1 MHHRLVKTN
10 PKSIPEVST
19 TYILIVWCLF
29 TLLFCVSPASASAM
43 SSSAVSTRRASSA
56 GYGYDEYDGG
66 YSDSTSSTADIELE
80 QDNIEWHAKSHDLRL
95 AIIHILLDERL
106 YGRRV
111 TPEQLI
117 TPLNALGGASG
128 RSDVYTVDANLI
140 RKAFSSRGR
149 SRFSIQLDQIDTFS
163 GTEWADRVFF
173 CRMGASRKRDSNK
186 ATDFGV
192 HAHTLQ
198 AEMDIEN
205 NTEPPV
211 NIDRQFLEMVNIPAE
226 VKERLNTYLKR
237 KMVEK
242 NSRDKSSS
250 SGKKKRRGARKSKP
264 VEIDDAA
271 VAAKAKAE
279 AELASLQKEYEGLIK
294 SKELIVEQITNIRN
308 ALKSKS
314 AELKVK
320 EGDGMDDSK
329 KGGNDE
335 DAMNDDTTDKTLLY
349 IHQGRIGRLDL
360 DNTGV
365 VHEDELK
372 AGLMDLP
379 EEKDNAQ
386 SDKKRLCT
394 NYAPS
399 YHGASASWVPRSHKT
414 QIKNR
419 DAGKEEE
426 HDIIKRIQNL
436 FSGEISKWS
445 PEAKRIIIACSMFG
459 YGASDEALIMSMS
472 GILKALFHEAG
483 IPISNEQIGKALPSR
498 ALLYDMEV
506 DCAADC
512 LLARC
517 QEMKDDN
524 VRNAGLVSDHGN
536 RAGFEHFVKLMTWAG
551 MDEDG
556 FWTIKFHLVD
566 VVSISIV
573 SSLVY
578 MNVSIF
584 SSHNIYIFYCASSPT

>member
-1 MHHRLVKTN
+1 
-10 PKSIPEVST
+10 
-19 TYILIVWCLF
+19 
-29 TLLFCVSPASASAM
+29 M
-43 SSSAVSTRRASSA
+43 SSSAMSTRSRWASSA
-56 GYGYDEYDGG
+56 GYGYDEYDYDGG
-66 YSDSTSSTADIELE
+66 YSDSTSSTVDIELE
-80 QDNIEWHAKSHDLRL
+80 QADIEWHAKTYDLRV

-106 YGRRV
+106 HGRRV

-117 TPLNALGGASG
+117 TSLNVLGGATEG
-128 RSDVYTVDANLI
+128 DNVYNVDTKLI
-140 RKAFSSRGR
+140 RTALQSRGR
-149 SRFSIQLDQIDTFS
+149 KTFSIQLNHTGIATFS
-163 GTEWADRVFF
+163 ETEWADRVLYI
-173 CRMGASRKRDSNK
+173 RMGASRSRSNQ

-192 HAHTLQ
+192 HNNTLQ
-198 AEMDIEN
+198 AEIDIER
-205 NTEPPV
+205 NTKPPV
-211 NIDRQFLEMVNIPAE
+211 NIDRQFLEMANIPAE
-226 VKERLNTYLKR
+226 VKDRLKAYLKR
-237 KMVEK
+237 KMTDK

-250 SGKKKRRGARKSKP
+250 SGKKNRRRERKSKA
-264 VEIDDAA
+264 VVIDEEAE
-271 VAAKAKAE
+271 AAKAEAE
-279 AELASLQKEYEGLIK
+279 AELASLQKDYEELIK
-294 SKELIVEQITNIRN
+294 SKEVIVEQITNIRN
-308 ALKSKS
+308 TLKSKS

-320 EGDGMDDSK
+320 EGDDMDDSK

-335 DAMNDDTTDKTLLY
+335 AAMNEDTTDKTLLF
-349 IHQGRIGRLDL
+349 IHKGRIGRLDL
-360 DNTGV
+360 DDTGV

-379 EEKDNAQ
+379 EDIDNEK
-386 SDKKRLCT
+386 SDTTRLRT
-394 NYAPS
+394 NYAS
-399 YHGASASWVPRSHKT
+399 SIHGSSACWVPRSHGP
-414 QIKNR
+414 QVKNR

-426 HDIIKRIQNL
+426 HDIIKRIQDL

-524 VRNAGLVSDHGN
+524 VRNAGLVSDHGH

-556 FWTIKFHLVD
+556 LWTIKFHLVD
-566 VVSISIV
+566 VVSICIV
-573 SSLVY
+573 SLVY